1 VELAE
6 RHHLRLVPFLMMN
19 VYNNPALLLA
29 DRVHPN
35 EAGARAIAE
44 HIWPY
49 LQPLLTRV
57 KVAR

>member
-1 VELAE
+1 
-6 RHHLRLVPFLMMN
+6 MMN